1 MTIIIISHE
10 TFFIFISP
18 HCRLWTFAV
27 TVHWSVQRKHFSEE
41 LTLRKP
47 SVSVFTLTHNYCKR
61 TNSWL
66 QKACNQRD
74 NCVHTPTSTHLRAHI
89 TAHRPITASS
99 HFIKKEEKKRQLTEE
114 VDWTS
119 KNRRQGSVLPQF
131 ATPTHTPLAIIPR
144 FISVRQSS
152 TGNERRSLF
161 QRWLIGIEMLHS
173 SRQSIK
179 SNWSESTGRSGKST
193 ACGPS

>member
-10 TFFIFISP
+10 TFFIFMSP
-18 HCRLWTFAV
+18 HYRLWTFAV
-27 TVHWSVQRKHFSEE
+27 SVHWSVQWKHFSEE
-41 LTLRKP
+41 LTLRNP
-47 SVSVFTLTHNYCKR
+47 SVSVWVHTHPQLLQTHKFVIAKNLQSKR
-61 TNSWL
+61 QLRAHTN
-66 QKACNQRD
+66 
-74 NCVHTPTSTHLRAHI
+74 VHTPTCTHY
-89 TAHRPITASS
+89 RPQNYNSQFS
-99 HFIKKEEKKRQLTEE
+99 LYRKGKKKKA

-131 ATPTHTPLAIIPR
+131 ATPTHTPVAIIPR

-179 SNWSESTGRSGKST
+179 SNWSESTGWSGKST